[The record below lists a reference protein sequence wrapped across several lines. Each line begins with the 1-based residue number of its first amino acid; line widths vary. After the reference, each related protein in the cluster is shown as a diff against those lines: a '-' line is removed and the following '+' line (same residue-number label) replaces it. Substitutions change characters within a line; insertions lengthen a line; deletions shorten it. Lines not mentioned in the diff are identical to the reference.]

1 MTDLDAELPAIAAGD
16 PIAFGRWLARA
27 EPSVRGTLR
36 ALARVAD
43 TEAALQEGLLAAWQ
57 AAPALVADGRPN
69 GLLRF
74 AVRASRN
81 AALGQA
87 RRRREL
93 PEDPAE
99 LPESIDPAEPPD
111 PLLRRAILGCLEK
124 LPAQPAAALRARLAA
139 DGRADG
145 ALAEALRMK
154 LNTFLQNFTRARKL
168 LQSCLQA
175 AGVEV
180 TP

>member
-1 MTDLDAELPAIAAGD
+1 MTDLDTELPAIAAGD
-16 PIAFGRWLARA
+16 AAAFARWLARA
-27 EPSVRGTLR
+27 EVPARGTLR
-36 ALARVAD
+36 SLARVAD
-43 TEAALQEGLLAAWQ
+43 TEAALQEGLLATWQ
-57 AAPALVADGRPN
+57 AAPALVPDGRPN
-69 GLLRF
+69 VLLRF

-87 RRRREL
+87 RRRREE
-93 PEDPAE
+93 PVEPAE
-99 LPESIDPAEPPD
+99 LPESFEEPAPPD
-111 PLLRRAILGCLEK
+111 PLLRRAIEACLGK

-139 DGRADG
+139 DGREDT
-145 ALAEALRMK
+145 ALADALRMK